1 MDQRKLNEIMQRI
14 EVISEGEL
22 NIKVHL
28 YEQLLPYT
36 LGWFGYYDNAIEFLK
51 EAERGPEA
59 PASSASSASSAASA
73 SSVSSASSAS
83 SAPSR
88 VSRFSQAPVSSVS
101 SASMAA
107 PSSAAYAS
115 MPGGGSGFAPTL
127 IPSTPGMGGYALG
140 AGREGSRFLRAPLNL
155 SGLKKG
161 RRNTRRHRR

>member
-14 EVISEGEL
+14 EAISEGEL

-36 LGWFGYYDNAIEFLK
+36 LGCFGFYDNAMEFLK
-51 EAERGPEA
+51 EAERGPEG
-59 PASSASSASSAASA
+59 SSASSAASVSTA
-73 SSVSSASSAS
+73 SSVSP
-83 SAPSR
+83 APSR
-88 VSRFSQAPVSSVS
+88 VSRFSQAPVSPVS
-101 SASMAA
+101 SITAASMAA

-127 IPSTPGMGGYALG
+127 IPSTPGVGGYALG
-140 AGREGSRFLRAPLNL
+140 SGRKGHSPLRAPLNL

-161 RRNTRRHRR
+161 RRNTRRRR

>member
-1 MDQRKLNEIMQRI
+1 MDRRKLNEIMQRI

-36 LGWFGYYDNAIEFLK
+36 LGCFGFYDNAMEFLK

-59 PASSASSASSAASA
+59 PASSASSGSSAV
-73 SSVSSASSAS
+73 SVSSESP
-83 SAPSR
+83 APSR
-88 VSRFSQAPVSSVS
+88 VSRFSQAPVYSVS
-101 SASMAA
+101 VAA
-107 PSSAAYAS
+107 PSSAAFAS

-127 IPSTPGMGGYALG
+127 IPSTPGVGGYALG
-140 AGREGSRFLRAPLNL
+140 SGRKGHSPLRAPLNL